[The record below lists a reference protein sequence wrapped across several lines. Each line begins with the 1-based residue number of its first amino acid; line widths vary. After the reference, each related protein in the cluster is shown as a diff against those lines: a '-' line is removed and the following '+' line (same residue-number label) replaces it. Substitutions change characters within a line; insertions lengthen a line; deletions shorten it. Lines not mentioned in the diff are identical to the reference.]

1 MRFMDTLALT
11 SPAWDLDVD
20 AQGNLRTVGDATPQS
35 DQTGPGMRL
44 AQDVAT
50 RVSAWQGE
58 VYFDTTQGINYPV
71 YLGGPPNL
79 SLLQSVYN
87 TEALNV
93 PLCASALAQLTFT
106 AGNSRAVG
114 GTLYV
119 SDIAGNGGQVAL

>member
-1 MRFMDTLALT
+1 MDTLALDT
-11 SPAWDLDVD
+11 SLWDLDVD
-20 AQGNLRTVGDATPQS
+20 ARGNIRTVGDATPQS

-50 RVSAWQGE
+50 RVRAWLGE

-79 SLLQSVYN
+79 SLLQSVFN
-87 TEALNV
+87 TEALKV
-93 PLCASALAQLTFT
+93 PLCASALSQFTFT
-106 AGNSRAVG
+106 AGASRTLG

-119 SDIAGNGGQVAL
+119 SDTAGNGGQVAL